1 MNWRLKRAIKY
12 IKGYCNKHAD
22 CDTCQL
28 LENDDC
34 VLEKRFPCDWNDPGT
49 ARQEKEDE
57 SNS

>member
-12 IKGYCNKHAD
+12 IKGYCNKHSD

-28 LENDDC
+28 LENEEC
-34 VLEKRFPCDWNDPGT
+34 TLERRMPCDWNDPEA
-49 ARQEKEDE
+49 ARQEKIDE